1 MEMNGLTSPETAV
14 LIDVFE
20 IQDCARILCSM
31 ARLRVK
37 YKYISIM

>member
-1 MEMNGLTSPETAV
+1 MEMNGLASPETAV

-20 IQDCARILCSM
+20 IQDCVRVLCSM

-37 YKYISIM
+37 DKYIFTM